1 MYICA
6 NTAAN
11 ISSGRG
17 GTWDSLQLMKYSE
30 KLITGVIRGVE
41 KFTGCAE
48 EFLLFADS
56 SS

>member
-1 MYICA
+1 MFNSVGAPEI
-6 NTAAN
+6 
-11 ISSGRG
+11 ISRDG
-17 GTWDSLQLMKYSE
+17 
-30 KLITGVIRGVE
+30 GVE